1 MDVELLTLEHKE
13 VHNLVDVAQ
22 LKISFNN
29 QVYYFRQI
37 DNKLGINTALGAV
50 VVEPLG
56 TNQIQLSIKE
66 FNVLDHI

>member
-1 MDVELLTLEHKE
+1 MDVELLSLEHKE
-13 VHNLVDVAQ
+13 KHDLVDITKV
-22 LKISFNN
+22 KISFDN
-29 QVYYFRQI
+29 QVYYIAQLN
-37 DNKLGINTALGAV
+37 DKLFINTGLGTV